1 MAAETVEYLSMRID
15 VKTGRLFFMKWAKCD
30 EIGARSLERKIG
42 ADDID
47 DVIGV
52 ADTFAGVV

>member
-1 MAAETVEYLSMRID
+1 
-15 VKTGRLFFMKWAKCD
+15 MKWAKGY
-30 EIGARSLERKIG
+30 EIGACALQWQVR

-52 ADTFAGVV
+52 ADAFAGVVRESHGMVIRQNS